1 MMNSA
6 QVATTF
12 AELGGTFVARPGEF
26 ARSLEQ
32 VNALLFD
39 WDGVFHPGTKGHG
52 AASSFSEADSMG
64 TNMLRFGLWRRAN
77 RLPVTVIVTGESN
90 PTAKEFAQREHFDAI
105 YMGVRSK
112 GQVIGHLLEE
122 RNLKPENLA
131 WVFDDINDLAVAAEC
146 ALRVLVRRPASPLL
160 RKYVIDQDLVD
171 YITAHDAGDHG
182 VRETCE
188 LMLGLLGEFENV
200 VQSRTAV
207 DNVYETYFEMRQQVN
222 TQVFVEREGA
232 IVPR

>member
-1 MMNSA
+1 MNSA

-32 VNALLFD
+32 VKALLFD
-39 WDGVFHPGTKGHG
+39 WDGVFNSGSKGHG
-52 AASSFSEADSMG
+52 AASGFSEADSMG

-77 RLPVTVIVTGESN
+77 SLPVTVIITGESN
-90 PTAKEFAQREHFDAI
+90 PTATEFARREHFDAV
-105 YMGVRSK
+105 YMGVRGK
-112 GQVIGHLLEE
+112 QQVIRHLLEE
-122 RNLKPENLA
+122 RNLEPDNLA
-131 WVFDDINDLAVAAEC
+131 WIFDDINDLAVAAEC
-146 ALRVLVRRPASPLL
+146 ALRVLVRRPASPLM
-160 RKYVIDQDLVD
+160 RQYVIDRDLVD
-171 YITAHDAGDHG
+171 YITAHDAADHG

-207 DNVYETYFEMRQQVN
+207 DEAYETYFEARQQVI
-222 TQVFVEREGA
+222 TQVFVEQKGA